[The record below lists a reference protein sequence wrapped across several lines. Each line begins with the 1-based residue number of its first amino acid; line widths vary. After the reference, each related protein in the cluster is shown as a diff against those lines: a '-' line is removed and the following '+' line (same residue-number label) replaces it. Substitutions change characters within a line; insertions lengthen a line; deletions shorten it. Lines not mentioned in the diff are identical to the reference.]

1 MTTISWPARLF
12 FLKNT
17 SDKTVSP
24 RPFYKWKVIT
34 SVPGGFTVHCWFFVW
49 CDVTGEY
56 ATCVFDVHCAP
67 LSLCLMWRH
76 RRVRNLRI
84 WRALYT
90 TESLFDVTSQESTQ
104 PASLLCK
111 LLHMRVGAPPAA
123 WVLLICFGIAAHTT
137 NVCCMLLLTPHCHT
151 HYHTHCHTHSIV
163 CSSSPKSSVAKQ
175 KEPTNHF
182 REASMYYYWERYFI
196 SSV

>member
-1 MTTISWPARLF
+1 MTGKAILSQKYLRQDSFTSSILQVKGHNLCAR
-12 FLKNT
+12 
-17 SDKTVSP
+17 
-24 RPFYKWKVIT
+24 R
-34 SVPGGFTVHCWFFVW
+34 VHCTLLV
-49 CDVTGEY
+49 
-56 ATCVFDVHCAP
+56 
-67 LSLCLMWRH
+67 LCLMWRH

-196 SSV
+196 SSMYSPVRLY

>member
-34 SVPGGFTVHCWFFVW
+34 SVPRGFTAHCWFFVW

-56 ATCVFDVHCAP
+56 ATCIFDMHCTP
-67 LSLCLMWRH
+67 PSLCLMWRH

-84 WRALYT
+84 WRALHT
-90 TESLFDVTSQESTQ
+90 TESLFGVTSQESMQ
-104 PASLLCK
+104 PASLSCK
-111 LLHMRVGAPPAA
+111 LLHNYEGRG
-123 WVLLICFGIAAHTT
+123 TT
-137 NVCCMLLLTPHCHT
+137 SCMGVVNLFWDCSSYNKCMLYATPNTPLPHPLPHPLHCVLFK
-151 HYHTHCHTHSIV
+151 SKKF
-163 CSSSPKSSVAKQ
+163 CS
-175 KEPTNHF
+175 
-182 REASMYYYWERYFI
+182 
-196 SSV
+196 